1 MPDGIMYILSS
12 RIFIRSR
19 GCRGSARD
27 RGAAI
32 FFACRFA
39 VPLLLSGSA
48 SQIRTLPRSAD
59 SAKAPHSEAEDV
71 EEAPEIEEAKL
82 FVALVRCA
90 ATVGS
95 FALPHAN
102 EAAVIGTPNQS
113 FIDTS

>member
-12 RIFIRSR
+12 RI
-19 GCRGSARD
+19 
-27 RGAAI
+27 
-32 FFACRFA
+32 
-39 VPLLLSGSA
+39 LSV
-48 SQIRTLPRSAD
+48 
-59 SAKAPHSEAEDV
+59 AEDV

-113 FIDTS
+113 FIDTSI